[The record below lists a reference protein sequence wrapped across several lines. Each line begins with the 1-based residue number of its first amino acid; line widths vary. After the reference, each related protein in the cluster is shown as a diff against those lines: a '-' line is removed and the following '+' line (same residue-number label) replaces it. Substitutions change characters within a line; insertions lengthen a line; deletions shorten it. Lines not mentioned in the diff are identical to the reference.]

1 MPSYATILSATMPV
15 FLVVAIGFFMHRRG
29 MLGEKMEVGVMRLGL
44 NFLIPCFIL
53 TLIPGNPAL
62 KTISS
67 AAWAMGLGYV
77 LVVSGFLLAL
87 AFGLLSRIRRGE
99 GLRTFAI
106 SAGIQNYGFLPL
118 PIALELFPDNPG
130 PSGLVFVFGIG
141 VEMAMWT
148 VGLAILT
155 GKAGWKSA
163 INGPFIAVI
172 VALTLNYTKTYE
184 YIPGVISTTM
194 EMMGRCAIPMSIL
207 MIGATMGRFFEKG
220 IFHDALRTS
229 LVSIFVRLVLMA
241 GAFLLCAR
249 YLPISDDL
257 GKLLV
262 IQAAMPAAI
271 FPIILARLYGGQPQ
285 IAIQVVLATSMV
297 SMISSPLVIAWGLRW
312 IGG

>member
-1 MPSYATILSATMPV
+1 
-15 FLVVAIGFFMHRRG
+15 
-29 MLGEKMEVGVMRLGL
+29 
-44 NFLIPCFIL
+44 
-53 TLIPGNPAL
+53 
-62 KTISS
+62 
-67 AAWAMGLGYV
+67 
-77 LVVSGFLLAL
+77 
-87 AFGLLSRIRRGE
+87 
-99 GLRTFAI
+99 
-106 SAGIQNYGFLPL
+106 
-118 PIALELFPDNPG
+118 
-130 PSGLVFVFGIG
+130 
-141 VEMAMWT
+141 MWT

-257 GKLLV
+257 TKLLV